1 MTCIKCGKEIPD
13 GELFCPSCSLN
24 LPSAYSDTA
33 EAPRVPAP
41 AGRMQKP
48 VPVKRTAPQMQGP
61 QVQAPRRT
69 GMRIALAIVSILL
82 AASLGFLAWQ
92 YGNIFVERNRLRTRE
107 NAIVAQEKQIEELEQ
122 QIKTLTTELTETEQ
136 MLAAR
141 NETIKDLQ
149 AQLSG
154 SQSSQ
159 TQSEFD
165 LSNAQAQLDQLTEEN
180 RQLLTMAEDLEA
192 EIAALEESKASLE
205 TALDHAKSYEE
216 KANFMDSYVV
226 FVEDD
231 GTGYYHTY
239 SCINFTRNKFWA
251 YSRKLAEANGY
262 DPCPICGGRP

>member
-1 MTCIKCGKEIPD
+1 
-13 GELFCPSCSLN
+13 
-24 LPSAYSDTA
+24 SAYSDTA

-69 GMRIALAIVSILL
+69 GMSIALAIVSILL

-107 NAIVAQEKQIEELEQ
+107 NAIVAQEKQIEDLEQ

-149 AQLSG
+149 AQLSS

-165 LSNAQAQLDQLTEEN
+165 LSNAQDQLDQLTEEN

-216 KANFMDSYVV
+216 KANFMDSY
-226 FVEDD
+226 
-231 GTGYYHTY
+231 
-239 SCINFTRNKFWA
+239 
-251 YSRKLAEANGY
+251 
-262 DPCPICGGRP
+262 

>member
-69 GMRIALAIVSILL
+69 GMSIALAIVSILL

-107 NAIVAQEKQIEELEQ
+107 NAIVAQEKQIEDLEQ

-149 AQLSG
+149 AQL
-154 SQSSQ
+154 
-159 TQSEFD
+159 
-165 LSNAQAQLDQLTEEN
+165 
-180 RQLLTMAEDLEA
+180 
-192 EIAALEESKASLE
+192 
-205 TALDHAKSYEE
+205 
-216 KANFMDSYVV
+216 
-226 FVEDD
+226 
-231 GTGYYHTY
+231 
-239 SCINFTRNKFWA
+239 
-251 YSRKLAEANGY
+251 
-262 DPCPICGGRP
+262 

>member
-24 LPSAYSDTA
+24 LPPAYSDTA

-69 GMRIALAIVSILL
+69 GTSIALAIVSVLL

-107 NAIVAQEKQIEELEQ
+107 NAIVAQEKQIEDLDQ

-231 GTGYYHTY
+231 GTGYYHT
-239 SCINFTRNKFWA
+239 
-251 YSRKLAEANGY
+251 
-262 DPCPICGGRP
+262 